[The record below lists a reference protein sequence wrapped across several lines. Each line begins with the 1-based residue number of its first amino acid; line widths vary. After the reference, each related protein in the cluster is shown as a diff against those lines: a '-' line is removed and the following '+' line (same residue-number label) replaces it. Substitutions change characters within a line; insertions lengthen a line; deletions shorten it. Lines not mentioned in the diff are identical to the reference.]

1 MDQGGF
7 KHNCQDSDN
16 RWTKILGAFSAD
28 VQPFQLQFNWF
39 FDMDFEIVA
48 SNAKKLWRWSY
59 DQTGPNTDPM
69 SI

>member
-28 VQPFQLQFNWF
+28 VQPFQLQFIQFSN
-39 FDMDFEIVA
+39 EIVA